1 MNQDMVFGRMLS
13 RKARMIA
20 PESRLALYE
29 LRPTPITVGC
39 DKIALSQRARQ
50 STAHVLTDREGT
62 GYVPNGLVGFIET
75 IRTLVFKI
83 DVFGWSA
90 PLISLPI
97 DLSGCAYMWGGA
109 WCSA

>member
-1 MNQDMVFGRMLS
+1 MDDRAGITSCHDVRT
-13 RKARMIA
+13 A
-20 PESRLALYE
+20 PE
-29 LRPTPITVGC
+29 PITVEF

-50 STAHVLTDREGT
+50 STAHLLTDREGT
-62 GYVPNGLVGFIET
+62 GYVPHGLVGLTKT

-90 PLISLPI
+90 TLISLPV
-97 DLSGCAYMWGGA
+97 DYSGGAYMWGGA

>member
-1 MNQDMVFGRMLS
+1 
-13 RKARMIA
+13 MIE
-20 PESRLALYE
+20 PGIRPGMYE

-62 GYVPNGLVGFIET
+62 GYVPHGLVGLIKT
-75 IRTLVFKI
+75 VRTLVFKI
-83 DVFGWSA
+83 GVFRWSA
-90 PLISLPI
+90 TLISLPI
-97 DLSGCAYMWGGA
+97 ELSGCAYMWGGA